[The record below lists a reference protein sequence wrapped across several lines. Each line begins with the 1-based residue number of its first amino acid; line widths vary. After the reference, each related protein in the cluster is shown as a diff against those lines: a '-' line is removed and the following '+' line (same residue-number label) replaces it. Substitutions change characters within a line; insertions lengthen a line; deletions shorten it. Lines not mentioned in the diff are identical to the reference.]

1 VKSFHHQKF
10 TLILVSLLMNERHPV
25 VADLLSPDFLNSVE
39 ELTRSFRLNK
49 PCAHVSV
56 ENLLE
61 AQFCRRLL
69 DEFPQCDR
77 DVLQRFHMNGM
88 RSGKSKYQNIRELGE
103 AFKNLDELVKS
114 KFFTDL
120 LSGITGI
127 PNLIYDP
134 DYYGGGTHESLNGE
148 RLLPHI
154 DYNYHPKNWYR
165 RLNLLIYLNPEWDD
179 GWGGMLELHSNPLN
193 PDLDEVV
200 KNPIRLNNCTILETS
215 SVSWHGFPSIE
226 LPVDKRDISRRS
238 IAVYYYTEHPPV
250 EDTKLNRSTI
260 YIDEPL
266 PSYFVSG
273 RTLTNEDLVVLR
285 ELLQVR
291 GWHSKELLNEVIN
304 RGFDFVNWLK
314 PGYKLNP
321 NDEHR
326 LHNIL
331 QNIDLISDTL
341 EKMHL
346 VLRNPGQES
355 AAINASWLR
364 EKENMSFSK
373 KYSLTILAF
382 RSLLSR
388 VSRVFSNRL

>member
-1 VKSFHHQKF
+1 
-10 TLILVSLLMNERHPV
+10 MNERHPLV
-25 VADLLSPDFLNSVE
+25 SDLLSPDFLNSVE

-56 ENLLE
+56 ENFLE

-77 DVLQRFHMNGM
+77 DVLQRFHMNDM
-88 RSGKSKYQNIRELGE
+88 RGGKSKYQNIRELGE
-103 AFKNLDELVKS
+103 AFNNLDELVKS

-120 LSGITGI
+120 LSRITGI

-154 DYNYHPKNWYR
+154 DYNYHPKKWYR

-179 GWGGMLELHSNPLN
+179 AWGGMLELHSNPLN

-200 KNPIRLNNCTILETS
+200 KNPVRFNNCTILETS
-215 SVSWHGFPSIE
+215 SVSWHGFSSIE
-226 LPVDKRDISRRS
+226 LPVNKRNISRRS

-273 RTLTNEDLVVLR
+273 HTLTNEDLVVLK

-291 GWHSKELLNEVIN
+291 GWHSKELLNEVID

-321 NDEHR
+321 RDEYR
-326 LHNIL
+326 LHDIL
-331 QNIDLISDTL
+331 QNIDRITDTL
-341 EKMHL
+341 EKIHL

-355 AAINASWLR
+355 DAINASWLR
-364 EKENMSFSK
+364 EKENTSFSK
-373 KYSLTILAF
+373 KYTLTILAF

-388 VSRVFSNRL
+388 VSKVFSNRS